1 MVVNMAYLSELLSG
15 LATTLELTVMSL
27 LLGGLLAVI
36 FTWLLDRR
44 IPVARQLVE
53 LFLVVFTGTPLLV
66 QIFLIYYGPAQ
77 FEWMK
82 QSWLWELLKEP
93 WFCAILAL
101 GLNTAAYS
109 TRLFKGALDAVP
121 YGEVLACKAL
131 GMTKG
136 QTLNIKLRHAMRRVV
151 PGYSNEVILVLK
163 GSSLAS
169 TITIMDMMGIAQRL
183 NAQTYDTLGVFG
195 VAGAIYLAMNGSLTL
210 AFRWL
215 ERRALAFAP
224 HE

>member
-1 MVVNMAYLSELLSG
+1 
-15 LATTLELTVMSL
+15 MSL
-27 LLGGLLAVI
+27 LLGGLLALI

>member
-1 MVVNMAYLSELLSG
+1 MSDYLTELLVG
-15 LATTLELTVMSL
+15 LLTTLELTAASL
-27 LLGGLLAVI
+27 LLGGLLALLLTGLLEFRWRPVR
-36 FTWLLDRR
+36 WLIEGYL
-44 IPVARQLVE
+44 L
-53 LFLVVFTGTPLLV
+53 LLTGTPLLV

-77 FEWMK
+77 FDWVK
-82 QSWLWELLKEP
+82 ASWLWDLLRQP
-93 WFCAILAL
+93 WFCAVLAL

>member
-1 MVVNMAYLSELLSG
+1 MVYFFELLAG

-27 LLGGLLAVI
+27 LLGGVLALV

-82 QSWLWELLKEP
+82 QSWLWVLLKEP

-195 VAGAIYLAMNGSLTL
+195 VAGAIYLAMNGTLTL

-215 ERRALAFAP
+215 EQRALAFAP